1 MREQLQLILQS
12 LETTW
17 DQVAAVTPRL
27 VVAVALLTIGWLLSG
42 LAQRLAVR
50 TLRALKL
57 DAAAEHTGVEDFLV
71 RGGVRFTAVTLI
83 GQVVYWGLLLIFVLA
98 GFNVLGLGDGP
109 ALVDRVGAYLPDVV
123 AAVVVLVFGSIF
135 ARFVRGIV
143 AAYLNNMGVKGS
155 ANIAIL
161 VQLAILAF
169 VALLAL
175 EQLQIDLALLTSA
188 FQMAFGACCLA
199 LALAFGLGGRGWA
212 ESVIE
217 RIGKQR

>member
-17 DQVAAVTPRL
+17 HQVAVVTPRL
-27 VVAVALLTIGWLLSG
+27 VVVAALLTVGWLLSG
-42 LAQRLAVR
+42 LAQRVVVR
-50 TLRALKL
+50 VLRALKL

-71 RGGVRFTAVTLI
+71 RGGVRLTAVTLI

-98 GFNVLGLGDGP
+98 GFNVLGLGDGSV
-109 ALVDRVGAYLPDVV
+109 LVDRVGAYLPDVV
-123 AAVVVLVFGSIF
+123 AALVVLVFGTIF
-135 ARFVRGIV
+135 ARFLRGLA
-143 AAYLNNMGVKGS
+143 AAYLNNMGFKGS
-155 ANIAIL
+155 ANIALL
-161 VQLAILAF
+161 VQLAVLAF
-169 VALLAL
+169 VTLLAL

-212 ESVIE
+212 ESVIT

>member
-12 LETTW
+12 LQTTW
-17 DQVAAVTPRL
+17 DQVAALTPRL
-27 VVAVALLTIGWLLSG
+27 VVVVALLTVGWLLSG
-42 LAQRLAVR
+42 LAQRLVVR

-135 ARFVRGIV
+135 ARFVRGIA

-161 VQLAILAF
+161 VQLALLAF

-217 RIGKQR
+217 RFGKPR